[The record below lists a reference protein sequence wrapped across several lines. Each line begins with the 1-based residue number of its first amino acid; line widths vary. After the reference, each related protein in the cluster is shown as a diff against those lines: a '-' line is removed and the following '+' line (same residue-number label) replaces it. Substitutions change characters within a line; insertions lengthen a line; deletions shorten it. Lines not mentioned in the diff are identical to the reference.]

1 LQQLLQQLTDE
12 ERQVLAGLLR
22 LEQELTAARSAI
34 AEAEAALGALRR
46 QQAELQARVA
56 DLRAEHRRLQ
66 ARLARRLRLLYEEG
80 STGYLEALLGAES
93 LSDLIFRLEVIVRVA
108 GADARLMAAARTA
121 REELVRQEA
130 ALAEKAGEL
139 DRLLAR
145 RREHQER
152 LEALVAQRARE
163 LETLRSRRAGV
174 EAALALVQAAW
185 QQRAIPVLQELAA
198 AFGALP
204 ASLTSLQPDA
214 VRYRLYPP
222 GATVTLSEEVLN
234 RFLQSLPPLSGVQ
247 VDLVPE
253 AANVTAL
260 VTGTLLE
267 VEGRFVPVLPAT
279 LRYEPLAVRLDGLP
293 LPPELVAGALATG
306 SLDLDLAEIIRPG
319 KLQRVRMEED
329 LLVLEVGL

>member
-1 LQQLLQQLTDE
+1 MQQLLQQLTDE